1 MVERIFFIE
10 GDGVTDVGMRI
21 ALIELG
27 GNFGV
32 NVHAA
37 NMSEFKVRVI
47 TSGEIRSITEFR
59 DYIINNDVRIKKDVI
74 KYVVTESQE
83 YDGPEIDWNR
93 YQMLFM
99 SSQMSK
105 GFREATNKLSSID
118 VKLDTMDKKFGIIG
132 DTLKRM
138 DKKLL
143 PNNP

>member
-32 NVHAA
+32 NIHAA
-37 NMSEFKVRVI
+37 NMTEYRVRVI
-47 TSGEIRSITEFR
+47 ASGEIRSIAELR
-59 DYIINNDVRIKKDVI
+59 DYIINNDIRIKKDVT

-118 VKLDTMDKKFGIIG
+118 IKLDTMDKKFGVIG
-132 DTLKRM
+132 DTLQRI
-138 DKKLL
+138 DGKL
-143 PNNP
+143 PETSS

>member
-32 NVHAA
+32 NIHAA
-37 NMSEFKVRVI
+37 NMTEYRVRVI
-47 TSGEIRSITEFR
+47 ASGEIRSIAELR
-59 DYIINNDVRIKKDVI
+59 DYIINNDIRIKKDVT

-105 GFREATNKLSSID
+105 GFRETTNKLSSID
-118 VKLDTMDKKFGIIG
+118 IKLDTMDKKFGVIG
-132 DTLKRM
+132 DTLQRI
-138 DKKLL
+138 DGKL
-143 PNNP
+143 PETSS